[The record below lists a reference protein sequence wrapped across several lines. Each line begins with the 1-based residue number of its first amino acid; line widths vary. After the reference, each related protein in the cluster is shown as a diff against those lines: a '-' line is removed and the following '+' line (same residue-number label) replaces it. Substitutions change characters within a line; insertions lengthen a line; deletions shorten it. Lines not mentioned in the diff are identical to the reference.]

1 MNSRSI
7 KIKDQDKFFLSF
19 QIFNKTKFKHL
30 KIDYPNLWI
39 ELDVLDEKLQVVKPK
54 FQTIKEM
61 GVIIKKNKINLKKF
75 NFRFVLRNKQEILDE
90 ATVFVV

>member
-1 MNSRSI
+1 
-7 KIKDQDKFFLSF
+7 
-19 QIFNKTKFKHL
+19 
-30 KIDYPNLWI
+30 LWI
-39 ELDVLDEKLQVVKPK
+39 ELDILDEKLQVVKPK

-61 GVIIKKNKINLKKF
+61 GVIIKKKLINLKKF